1 MHVVD
6 APHQRILRLLRDE
19 GPVSR
24 AELGD
29 RLELTRPRLLAE
41 VERLVSG
48 GLIAEAGMAASRGGR
63 RSTLVELHPR
73 LRFAAV
79 DLGASSIDIEVTNG
93 RLEPVAAYQEPADI
107 RTGPR
112 AILHR
117 VNELLAKARTDGA
130 YERLDAIGIGVPG
143 PVSFRDGVPVSPP
156 IMPGWD
162 RYPVRELLA
171 REHSCPAVV
180 DNDVNIMAIGERH
193 GGVAHSVDDFLFVK
207 IGTGIGCGI
216 HLAGGVYR
224 GVDGCA
230 GDIGHIQVD
239 SHGPV
244 CSCGNAGCLEALFSG
259 AALARDALAAA
270 RSGESPALAER
281 LAANDA
287 ARAAAAI
294 ASAASASAS
303 AASSSASAAS
313 TGASAASASTATP
326 VAGTR
331 PGDPTSEAGRSD
343 ESPAGGPR
351 EGSDNLSRGIPAA
364 GYPVGSGYGGSSSGY
379 GGSGYGGSGY
389 GTGFGYGSGAGSG
402 SAGPWLI
409 TARDVAEGAAEGDV
423 VCIRLIRD
431 GGRRVGGVLATLVSF
446 ANPSMIV
453 IGGGLAQLG
462 HVLLAEIR
470 SVVYRRSLPLA
481 TGNLPVVLSELGPR
495 AGVTGAAVL
504 ASEVAF
510 EQAS

>member
-1 MHVVD
+1 VHIVD
-6 APHQRILRLLRDE
+6 APHRRVLRLLRDE
-19 GPVSR
+19 GPLSR

-29 RLELTRPRLLAE
+29 RLALTRPRLLAE
-41 VERLVSG
+41 VDRLVAA

-93 RLEPVAAYQEPADI
+93 RLEPVAAYQEAADI
-107 RTGPR
+107 RSGPR

-117 VNELLAKARTDGA
+117 VNELLAKARSDGA

-171 REHSCPAVV
+171 REHGCPAVV

-216 HLAGGVYR
+216 HLAGAVYR

-239 SHGPV
+239 AHGPV
-244 CSCGNAGCLEALFSG
+244 CACGNTGCLEAIFSG

-281 LAANDA
+281 LASHGAGARSSTIDDA
-287 ARAAAAI
+287 AREPA
-294 ASAASASAS
+294 ASAA
-303 AASSSASAAS
+303 
-313 TGASAASASTATP
+313 
-326 VAGTR
+326 
-331 PGDPTSEAGRSD
+331 
-343 ESPAGGPR
+343 
-351 EGSDNLSRGIPAA
+351 EGSAKGAA
-364 GYPVGSGYGGSSSGY
+364 RTEGGRVDV
-379 GGSGYGGSGY
+379 
-389 GTGFGYGSGAGSG
+389 GAGSG
-402 SAGPWLI
+402 RTSQRAAVI
-409 TARDVAEGAAEGDV
+409 TARDVANGAAEGDV
-423 VCIRLIRD
+423 VCIRLIRE

-462 HVLLAEIR
+462 HVLLSEIR

-481 TGNLPVVLSELGPR
+481 TGNLPVVLSELGGR

-504 ASEVAF
+504 ASDTAF

>member
-1 MHVVD
+1 MHDAD
-6 APHQRILRLLRDE
+6 APHLRVLRLLRDE

-41 VERLVSG
+41 VERLVAA

-63 RSTLVELHPR
+63 RSTLVELDPR

-93 RLEPVAAYQEPADI
+93 RLEPVATYRESADI
-107 RTGPR
+107 RSGPR
-112 AILHR
+112 TILQR
-117 VNELLAKARTDGA
+117 VNELLHKARTDGA
-130 YERLDAIGIGVPG
+130 YERLDAVGIGVPG

-171 REHSCPAVV
+171 REHGCPAVV

-216 HLAGGVYR
+216 HLGGTVYR

-239 SHGPV
+239 ANGPV
-244 CSCGNAGCLEALFSG
+244 CSCGNTGCLEALFSG
-259 AALARDALAAA
+259 FALGRDAIAAA

-281 LAANDA
+281 LAAALSLAESQSDDDQ
-287 ARAAAAI
+287 
-294 ASAASASAS
+294 SE
-303 AASSSASAAS
+303 
-313 TGASAASASTATP
+313 P
-326 VAGTR
+326 VVT
-331 PGDPTSEAGRSD
+331 
-343 ESPAGGPR
+343 
-351 EGSDNLSRGIPAA
+351 
-364 GYPVGSGYGGSSSGY
+364 
-379 GGSGYGGSGY
+379 
-389 GTGFGYGSGAGSG
+389 
-402 SAGPWLI
+402 I
-409 TARDVAEGAAEGDV
+409 TARDVADGAAEGDV
-423 VCIRLIRD
+423 TCIRLIRE

-446 ANPSMIV
+446 SNPSMIV
-453 IGGGLAQLG
+453 IGGGLALLG

-481 TGNLPVVLSELGPR
+481 TGNLPVVLSELGSR

-504 ASEVAF
+504 ASDTAF

>member
-1 MHVVD
+1 VFGGD
-6 APHQRILRLLRDE
+6 TPHLRILRLLRDE

-41 VERLVSG
+41 VERLVAAEMV
-48 GLIAEAGMAASRGGR
+48 AEAGMAASRGGR
-63 RSTLVELHPR
+63 RSTLVEIHPR

-79 DLGASSIDIEVTNG
+79 DLGATSIDVEVTNG
-93 RLEPVAAYQEPADI
+93 RLEPVAAYREPADI
-107 RTGPR
+107 RSGPKV
-112 AILHR
+112 ILQR
-117 VNELLAKARTDGA
+117 VGELLAKARIDGA
-130 YERLDAIGIGVPG
+130 YQRLDAVGIGVPG

-162 RYPVRELLA
+162 RYPVREVLT
-171 REHSCPAVV
+171 REHGCPAVV

-193 GGVAHSVDDFLFVK
+193 GGVAHSIDDFLFVK

-216 HLAGGVYR
+216 HLGGTVYR

-239 SHGPV
+239 ASGPV
-244 CSCGNAGCLEALFSG
+244 CSCGNAGCLEALFGG
-259 AALARDALAAA
+259 AALARDALEAA
-270 RSGESPALAER
+270 RAGESPALAER
-281 LAANDA
+281 LRDA
-287 ARAAAAI
+287 AGP
-294 ASAASASAS
+294 
-303 AASSSASAAS
+303 
-313 TGASAASASTATP
+313 TG
-326 VAGTR
+326 
-331 PGDPTSEAGRSD
+331 
-343 ESPAGGPR
+343 
-351 EGSDNLSRGIPAA
+351 RGAA
-364 GYPVGSGYGGSSSGY
+364 GSNGRD
-379 GGSGYGGSGY
+379 
-389 GTGFGYGSGAGSG
+389 
-402 SAGPWLI
+402 AGPSGNDIGLSSED
-409 TARDVAEGAAEGDV
+409 AFGLSAKDVADGAAEGDV
-423 VCIRLIRD
+423 VCIRLIRE

-481 TGNLPVVLSELGPR
+481 TGNLPVVLSELQGR

-504 ASEVAF
+504 ASDLAF

>member
-6 APHQRILRLLRDE
+6 APHQRLLRLLRDE

-29 RLELTRPRLLAE
+29 RLELTRPRLFAE
-41 VERLVSG
+41 VERLVSA

-93 RLEPVAAYQEPADI
+93 RLEPLAAYRESAEI
-107 RTGPR
+107 RTGPK

-117 VNELLAKARTDGA
+117 VNELLAKAKADGA
-130 YERLDAIGIGVPG
+130 YDKLDAVGIGVPG

-171 REHSCPAVV
+171 REHGCPAVV

-193 GGVAHSVDDFLFVK
+193 GGVAHSIDDFLFVK

-216 HLAGGVYR
+216 HLAGDVYR

-239 SHGPV
+239 AHGPV

-270 RSGESPALAER
+270 RSGDSPALAER
-281 LAANDA
+281 LATNGE
-287 ARAAAAI
+287 I
-294 ASAASASAS
+294 S
-303 AASSSASAAS
+303 
-313 TGASAASASTATP
+313 
-326 VAGTR
+326 
-331 PGDPTSEAGRSD
+331 
-343 ESPAGGPR
+343 
-351 EGSDNLSRGIPAA
+351 
-364 GYPVGSGYGGSSSGY
+364 
-379 GGSGYGGSGY
+379 
-389 GTGFGYGSGAGSG
+389 
-402 SAGPWLI
+402 
-409 TARDVAEGAAEGDV
+409 ARDVADGAAEGDV
-423 VCIRLIRD
+423 SCIRLIRD

-446 ANPSMIV
+446 SNPSMIV

-462 HVLLAEIR
+462 HILLAEIR
-470 SVVYRRSLPLA
+470 SIVYRRSLPLA
-481 TGNLPVVLSELGPR
+481 TGNLPVVLSELGSR

-504 ASEVAF
+504 ASDTVF
-510 EQAS
+510 EHAS

>member
-1 MHVVD
+1 MFSAD
-6 APHQRILRLLRDE
+6 APHFRILRLLRDE

-29 RLELTRPRLLAE
+29 RLGLTRPRLLSE
-41 VERLVSG
+41 VERLIASG
-48 GLIAEAGMAASRGGR
+48 IIVEAGMAASRGGR
-63 RSTLVELHPR
+63 RSTLVEIQPN

-79 DLGASSIDIEVTNG
+79 DLGASSIDIEITNG
-93 RLEPVAAYQEPADI
+93 RLEPVAAFHEVADI
-107 RTGPR
+107 RSGPR
-112 AILHR
+112 AILQR
-117 VNELLAKARTDGA
+117 VNDMLAKAKVEGA
-130 YERLDAIGIGVPG
+130 FERLDGIGIGVPG

-162 RYPVRELLA
+162 RHPVRELLA
-171 REHSCPAVV
+171 REHGCPVVV

-207 IGTGIGCGI
+207 IGTGVGCGI
-216 HLAGGVYR
+216 HLGGGVYR

-239 SHGPV
+239 ANGPV
-244 CSCGNAGCLEALFSG
+244 CSCGNTGCLEAVFSG
-259 AALARDALAAA
+259 SALARDALLAA

-281 LAANDA
+281 LAAAD
-287 ARAAAAI
+287 
-294 ASAASASAS
+294 
-303 AASSSASAAS
+303 
-313 TGASAASASTATP
+313 
-326 VAGTR
+326 
-331 PGDPTSEAGRSD
+331 
-343 ESPAGGPR
+343 
-351 EGSDNLSRGIPAA
+351 
-364 GYPVGSGYGGSSSGY
+364 SGE
-379 GGSGYGGSGY
+379 
-389 GTGFGYGSGAGSG
+389 
-402 SAGPWLI
+402 L

-423 VCIRLIRD
+423 VCIRLIRE
-431 GGRRVGGVLATLVSF
+431 GGRRVGGVLAALVSF

-481 TGNLPVVLSELGPR
+481 TGNLPVVLSELGSR
-495 AGVTGAAVL
+495 AGVAGAAVL
-504 ASEVAF
+504 ASDLAF

>member
-6 APHQRILRLLRDE
+6 APHHRLLRLLRDE
-19 GPVSR
+19 GPISR

-29 RLELTRPRLLAE
+29 RLGLTRPRLLAE
-41 VERLVSG
+41 VERLVAG
-48 GLIAEAGMAASRGGR
+48 GYIAEAGMAASRGGR
-63 RSTLVELHPR
+63 RSTLVELNPR

-93 RLEPVAAYQEPADI
+93 RLEPVAAYRESTDI
-107 RTGPR
+107 RSGPK

-117 VNELLAKARTDGA
+117 INELLAKARTDGA
-130 YERLDAIGIGVPG
+130 YEKLDAVGIGVPG

-162 RYPVRELLA
+162 RYPLRELLT
-171 REHSCPAVV
+171 REHGCPAVV

-216 HLAGGVYR
+216 HLGGDVYR

-239 SHGPV
+239 PQGPM

-281 LAANDA
+281 LAANKA
-287 ARAAAAI
+287 L
-294 ASAASASAS
+294 
-303 AASSSASAAS
+303 
-313 TGASAASASTATP
+313 G
-326 VAGTR
+326 
-331 PGDPTSEAGRSD
+331 
-343 ESPAGGPR
+343 
-351 EGSDNLSRGIPAA
+351 
-364 GYPVGSGYGGSSSGY
+364 
-379 GGSGYGGSGY
+379 
-389 GTGFGYGSGAGSG
+389 
-402 SAGPWLI
+402 
-409 TARDVAEGAAEGDV
+409 ARDVAEGAAEGDV
-423 VCIRLIRD
+423 TCIRLIRD
-431 GGRRVGGVLATLVSF
+431 GGRRVGAVLATLVSF
-446 ANPSMIV
+446 SNPSMIV

-462 HVLLAEIR
+462 HILLAEIR
-470 SVVYRRSLPLA
+470 SIVYRRSLPLA
-481 TGNLPVVLSELGPR
+481 TGNLPVVLSELGAR

-504 ASEVAF
+504 ASDTAF

>member
-1 MHVVD
+1 VNPEVSVHLAD
-6 APHQRILRLLRDE
+6 APHLRILRLLRDE

-41 VERLVSG
+41 VERLVG
-48 GLIAEAGMAASRGGR
+48 AELIAEAGMAASRGGR
-63 RSTLVELHPR
+63 RSTLVEMHPR

-93 RLEPVAAYQEPADI
+93 RLEPIVAYREPADI
-107 RTGPR
+107 RSGPKPT
-112 AILHR
+112 LQR
-117 VNELLAKARTDGA
+117 VNELLAKARSDGA
-130 YERLDAIGIGVPG
+130 YERLDGVGIGVPG

-171 REHSCPAVV
+171 REHGCPAVV

-207 IGTGIGCGI
+207 IGTGIGCGM
-216 HLAGGVYR
+216 HLAGAVYR

-239 SHGPV
+239 ANGPV

-281 LAANDA
+281 L
-287 ARAAAAI
+287 
-294 ASAASASAS
+294 
-303 AASSSASAAS
+303 
-313 TGASAASASTATP
+313 TKGGVLGAK
-326 VAGTR
+326 
-331 PGDPTSEAGRSD
+331 
-343 ESPAGGPR
+343 
-351 EGSDNLSRGIPAA
+351 
-364 GYPVGSGYGGSSSGY
+364 
-379 GGSGYGGSGY
+379 
-389 GTGFGYGSGAGSG
+389 
-402 SAGPWLI
+402 
-409 TARDVAEGAAEGDV
+409 DVAEGAAEGDV
-423 VCIRLIRD
+423 TCIRLIRE

-446 ANPSMIV
+446 SNPSMIV

-481 TGNLPVVLSELGPR
+481 TGNLPVVLSELGGR

-504 ASEVAF
+504 ASDTAF
-510 EQAS
+510 EEVS